1 MFYLILAALYI
12 VDVFYK
18 THSFILNSSF
28 SLRNLAINALIFFQ
42 TLIDFLWKSVDAQKE
57 ACTIIVNKNIIVS
70 KENNSPI
77 EKIYTFSVK
86 ELHND
91 VVGVPENDGI

>member
-1 MFYLILAALYI
+1 MFYLILAALYV
-12 VDVFYK
+12 VDLFSKIHGFVLK
-18 THSFILNSSF
+18 SSF
-28 SLRNLAINALIFFQ
+28 SLKNLAINALIFFQ

-57 ACTIIVNKNIIVS
+57 GFTIIVNKNVMVS

-86 ELHND
+86 ELH
-91 VVGVPENDGI
+91 GGAENDGV